1 MKVLGFDYGL
11 SRIGVALGNTET
23 SLATPLCAFN
33 RKNQQPP
40 WLEIEKLIQEWRPN
54 RLVVG
59 KPLYNDGSK
68 SDFTEQA
75 EKFARQLSGRFTLD
89 VDLVSEQLSSLEAEQ
104 RLKSSRQA
112 GRKKPIKKEE
122 IDKLAA
128 AIIVE
133 SWLAKQVL

>member
-11 SRIGVALGNTET
+11 TRIGVALGNTET
-23 SLATPLCAFN
+23 LMATPLCAFN

-40 WLEIEKLIQEWRPN
+40 WDAIEALIQEWGVD

-59 KPLYNDGSK
+59 QPLYNDGNK

-75 EKFARQLSGRFTLD
+75 EKFARQLSGRFSLE

-133 SWLAKQVL
+133 SWLARRPL